1 MGAFQLNKKILIV
14 EDDKSISN
22 LIKLQLNIASYDTEQ
37 VYDGLQSVK
46 IIENGNFDL
55 ILLDIMLPGIDG
67 FAIMEKI
74 RCLNIPVIFLTAKD
88 SVVDKVSGLKLGA
101 EDYIVKPFEAIE
113 LLARIETVLRRY
125 GKTEDVLSFK
135 NIKIYIKERIVKK
148 DDIIV
153 DLTYKE
159 FDLLCLL
166 VRNKNVA
173 LTREMLLEKIW
184 DYGFMG
190 GTRTVDM
197 HIGSIRKKLNLN
209 DNIKTV
215 YKIGYRLEI

>member
-22 LIKLQLNIASYDTEQ
+22 LIKLQLNIASYETEQ